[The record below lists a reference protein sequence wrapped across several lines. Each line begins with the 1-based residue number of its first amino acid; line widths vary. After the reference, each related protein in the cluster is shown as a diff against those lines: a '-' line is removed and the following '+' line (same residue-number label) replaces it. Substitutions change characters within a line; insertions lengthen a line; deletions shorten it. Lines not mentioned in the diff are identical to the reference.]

1 MLLPPY
7 ELCTSFSIRTYLN
20 VYCHYF
26 VGARKMHGW
35 DLVNTSKDRDISK
48 YSSTSNKTVSAAAKA
63 WEEYW
68 DESAQAVYWYNTT
81 TNEATWIKPS
91 N

>member
-1 MLLPPY
+1 MLLPPC

-26 VGARKMHGW
+26 VGARKLHGW
-35 DLVNTSKDRDISK
+35 DLGMLKDQDISK

-63 WEEYW
+63 WESI
-68 DESAQAVYWYNTT
+68 DDSQAVYWYNTI
-81 TNEATWIKPS
+81 IKGY
-91 N
+91 